1 MGSTVSH
8 NNLDYISTWFYLGA
22 QYIKGTN
29 AQFAFVTTNS
39 ICQGE
44 QVEPLWGYILQQNLE
59 ISFAYSS
66 FKWTNNARH
75 NAGVTCTIVG
85 VRNINGQPKYLFSE
99 SQRNEVKDINP
110 YLTGGR
116 SMIVEKRSLPLSIEI
131 PQLRFGSMPNDDGQ
145 LTLDE
150 YEKQQLLSD
159 SPKAEKFIKLFLGSQ
174 EFIRGEMRYCLW
186 IEDDQVEEALQIP
199 QIRERVEKCKEARAN
214 SKRETTRLLAQW
226 PYKFGEIRYDKGQC
240 IILPRVSSERRLY
253 IPIDYLSAE
262 TVVSDSAF
270 ALYDAPL
277 WLFGVLTSAM
287 HMAWV
292 RTVGGR
298 LKTDYRYSAG
308 LCYNTFPFPKLS
320 EAKRSEIEEAATTV
334 LLTREEYPAQTL
346 ADLYDP
352 DGMPQDLREAH
363 QRLDDLVESCYPG
376 YPFASDEAR
385 LECLF
390 RLYEKMT
397 HA

>member
-1 MGSTVSH
+1 
-8 NNLDYISTWFYLGA
+8 
-22 QYIKGTN
+22 
-29 AQFAFVTTNS
+29 
-39 ICQGE
+39 
-44 QVEPLWGYILQQNLE
+44 
-59 ISFAYSS
+59 
-66 FKWTNNARH
+66 
-75 NAGVTCTIVG
+75 
-85 VRNINGQPKYLFSE
+85 
-99 SQRNEVKDINP
+99 
-110 YLTGGR
+110 
-116 SMIVEKRSLPLSIEI
+116 MIVEKRSLPLSIEI

-292 RTVGGR
+292 RTVGGKLETR
-298 LKTDYRYSAG
+298 YRYSAG

-334 LLTREEYPAQTL
+334 LLTREEYPALTL